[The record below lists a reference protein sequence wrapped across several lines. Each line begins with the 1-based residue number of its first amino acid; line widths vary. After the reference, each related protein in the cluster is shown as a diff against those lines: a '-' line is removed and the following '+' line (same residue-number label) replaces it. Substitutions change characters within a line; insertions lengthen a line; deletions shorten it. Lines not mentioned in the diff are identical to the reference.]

1 MCVICISPKGQR
13 QPTRREIELMWNT
26 NSHGAGYMVA
36 RGDKVELHKGFM
48 TLNDFIRDI
57 KNQNFTKDDVVV
69 YHFRISTQAGVTPEM
84 TQPFPYSNNAKDM
97 KVLDCMCSLGIA
109 HNGII
114 PITSTKNAQYSD
126 TALFI
131 LNYMPTFI
139 RDDVDL
145 ENEYTM
151 HALGELIGSKMVF
164 LTPSGNF
171 YTVGNF
177 TEQDGLIFSNMYW
190 HKVTT
195 LFKEKDYYFR

>member
-1 MCVICISPKGQR
+1 
-13 QPTRREIELMWNT
+13 MWNT

-48 TLNDFIRDI
+48 CFDDFVRDI
-57 KNQNFTKDDVVV
+57 ESQKFTNDDVVV
-69 YHFRISTQAGVTPEM
+69 YHFRISTQAGVNPEM
-84 TQPFPYSNNAKDM
+84 TQPFPYSNNANDM

-114 PITSTKNAQYSD
+114 PITSTKNAHYSD

-139 RDDVDL
+139 RDDSDL

-151 HALGELIGSKMVF
+151 AALQELIGSKMCF

-177 TEQDGLIFSNMYW
+177 IEKDGLLFSNMYW

-195 LFKEKDYYFR
+195 LFREKDYYFH